1 MRPRAK
7 ERAKVDEQEQILE
20 KELQRVAA
28 VLQNSGLINNANES
42 TDELEGFSE
51 WAIERARI
59 YDLGDDFELEIRVR
73 RKDIPEYREEGEG
86 KRGDE

>member
-28 VLQNSGLINNANES
+28 VLQNGGLINNAYES

-51 WAIERARI
+51 WVIERARV